1 MCPVDGIGGATKRQ
15 VRNFVK
21 AHKGTVFN
29 ASDFRAVAQA
39 MNTHVKVFE
48 MKHEE
53 NRNESLKMHSVFE
66 KAIPLENITK
76 IHCIYMHHNNMI
88 GTLLRNKA
96 EHESQSI
103 SQTQRRKVAPEN
115 IKLGTFLL
123 VKCLWKKQVFRYAVT
138 AQSGVEK
145 DSEIKVMFLRKKKK

>member
-1 MCPVDGIGGATKRQ
+1 MTNRRKTDHDSQLQRIYPVDGIVGATKRQ

-29 ASDFRAVAQA
+29 ASDFRAAAQA
-39 MNTHVKVFE
+39 LNTHVKVFE

-53 NRNESLKMHSVFE
+53 IEKQNESLKMHSVFE
-66 KAIPLENITK
+66 KAIPLKNITK
-76 IHCIYMHHNNMI
+76 MHCIYLHQNNMI
-88 GTLLRNKA
+88 SALLSNKA

-115 IKLGTFLL
+115 IKLRTFLL
-123 VKCLWKKQVFRYAVT
+123 VKCLKKKQVFRYAGI
-138 AQSGVEK
+138 AQS
-145 DSEIKVMFLRKKKK
+145 